1 MMSSTGRHIEDYNA
15 DQLERDI
22 HTSEHSSATDAV
34 FDYRYLE
41 RHRFLIVR

>member
-1 MMSSTGRHIEDYNA
+1 MTSSIGRHIEDFNA

-22 HTSEHSSATDAV
+22 HTSEHSSAADAV

-41 RHRFLIVR
+41 CHRFLIVR